1 MIARLGELSQD
12 QDAQLPLDL
21 RKLLVT
27 LVDHWQSSSDPQRR
41 ELLRQTVRRVEYD
54 GTGGTIS
61 VSLRR
66 APPDGVTVNASEHA
80 TP

>member
-1 MIARLGELSQD
+1 M
-12 QDAQLPLDL
+12 
-21 RKLLVT
+21 T
-27 LVDHWQSSSDPQRR
+27 LVDLWQSSSDPQRR
-41 ELLRQTVRRVEYD
+41 ALLRQTVRRVEYD

-66 APPDGVTVNASEHA
+66 APPDAVTVDASEHA